1 MTVPIMNM
9 RTAGAPKPLHWPVAG
24 NHAETAEYY
33 DNLLGEVNVWL
44 HEVTTPEGR
53 IDELAVAAPSEAW
66 ALRLVRNLVGSGNG
80 WVYVNTATDYVRTE
94 PFRTGYPVRYHFLT
108 NPMYPWRMEV
118 MHYDDEHMM
127 IQYAVSPVH
136 DALWGEVDQD
146 TELFALPVVHASF
159 RCSADDEYERCVQNI
174 ARASQHAQTC
184 IAQQY
189 GYYSYWLPVALEE
202 HLYIKPRVNTRDVP
216 AVSIPMQVSGG
227 GPNA

>member
-9 RTAGAPKPLHWPVAG
+9 RTTNATPLNWPLNG
-24 NHAETAEYY
+24 DHHDTAVYY
-33 DNLLGEVNVWL
+33 DALLTHTNEWL
-44 HEVTTPEGR
+44 REVTTPEGR

-66 ALRLVRNLVGSGNG
+66 ALRLVRNLVETDG
-80 WVYVNTATDYVRTE
+80 WVYVNTATDYVKTE

-108 NPMYPWRMEV
+108 HPGYPWRMEV

-127 IQYAVSPVH
+127 VPYAISPVH
-136 DALWGEVDQD
+136 DALWADMDAEQ
-146 TELFALPVVHASF
+146 ELFALPVVHASF
-159 RCSADDEYERCVQNI
+159 KCSTDDEYERCVQNI

-202 HLYIKPRVNTRDVP
+202 HLYVKPRVNTRDVP

-227 GPNA
+227 GPSA